1 MNTSSICPACGATL
15 RAVDGLCPTCLAR
28 AVTSYVKPPTAA
40 GEPEPAVPGYEILE
54 MIGRGGMG
62 VVYRAVRMADELEV
76 ALKLMPLHLTG
87 RDDLLERL
95 QREADSLRS
104 LQHPNVLR
112 IVDSGI
118 TPEGRWFMATE
129 LAEGG
134 DLGQRLQKGPLPV
147 DESLTIFRQT
157 CAAIAEAHRKGI
169 AHRDIKPANILLT
182 HDGSVRVADFSLAK
196 LLHEQGTPALALTQT
211 MEVFGTPYYIAPEV
225 RRGSSR
231 VDARADIFS
240 LGVLLHEMLTGRL
253 PIGEYMPASAL
264 AKMPPAVDRLIAR
277 CLQEDPAR
285 RPATADVLLRELE
298 QSLRP
303 ARWRM
308 RSLIAASAAMLTLGV
323 WFGLSEKAP
332 PASARPADATLAKPW
347 TNSLGMSFV
356 PVPGTRVLFCQWE
369 TRIRDFE
376 AHARDAGLPVTGRE
390 TRWRHPLMPVTPDH
404 PITPLSKPMAERF
417 CDWLTSKERSLGIIG
432 NEEEYR
438 LPTDE
443 EWSRAYPALKESGGT
458 PEERHLSTGPTNHA
472 LYVWGRGL
480 PGLEVG
486 KLVNFAGQEAAPL
499 LGQIP
504 ALRHRDEY
512 PFTSPVTAFPPNS
525 LGLYNLSGNVSE
537 WCSSRWQ
544 ANNDEFIS
552 RGGAWCD
559 HDLSLLRADHR
570 RHVRPIAMIDG
581 SGFRIVLVTKN

>member
-1 MNTSSICPACGATL
+1 MNTPSNCPACGATL
-15 RAVDGLCPTCLAR
+15 RAVDGLCPACVAR
-28 AVTSYVKPPTAA
+28 SVTSFVKQPAAA
-40 GEPEPAVPGYEILE
+40 GESDPVVPGYEVLE
-54 MIGRGGMG
+54 VLGRGGMG
-62 VVYRAVRMADELEV
+62 VVYRAVRMTDEQEV
-76 ALKLMPLHLTG
+76 ALKLVPKHLIG

-104 LQHPNVLR
+104 LQHPYVLR
-112 IVDSGI
+112 IVESGI

-134 DLGQRLQKGPLPV
+134 DLGRRLQKGPLPV
-147 DESLTIFRQT
+147 DEVLSIFRQT
-157 CAAIAEAHRKGI
+157 CVAIAEAHRHGI
-169 AHRDIKPANILLT
+169 AHRDIKPANILLSG
-182 HDGSVRVADFSLAK
+182 DGSVRVADFSLAK
-196 LLHEQGTPALALTQT
+196 LLHDQGAPALALTQT

-225 RRGSSR
+225 RRGSGQ
-231 VDARADIFS
+231 VDARSDIFS

-253 PIGEYMPASAL
+253 PIGEYMPASEL
-264 AKMPPAVDRLIAR
+264 AKVPAAVDRLIAR

-285 RPATADVLLRELE
+285 RPATAEVLMSELE
-298 QSLRP
+298 KSLRSTH
-303 ARWRM
+303 WRM
-308 RSLIAASAAMLTLGV
+308 RSLITATAALLAFGF
-323 WFGLSEKAP
+323 WFVFSEKAS
-332 PASARPADATLAKPW
+332 PASASPATATLANPW

-390 TRWRHPLMPVTPDH
+390 TRWRHPLVPVTPDH

-417 CDWLTSKERSLGIIG
+417 CDWLTSKERSLGVIS
-432 NEEEYR
+432 NDEEYR

-443 EWSRAYPALKESGGT
+443 EWSRAYPTLKESGGT
-458 PEERHLSTGPTNHA
+458 PEERHLSTGPNSHA

-480 PGLEVG
+480 TGLKVET
-486 KLVNFAGQEAAPL
+486 LANFAGQEAATL
-499 LGQIP
+499 IGQTP

-512 PFTSPVTAFPPNS
+512 PFTAPVTAFPPNS

-544 ANNDEFIS
+544 ANDDEFIS

-559 HDLSLLRADHR
+559 HDLSLLRVDHR
-570 RHVRPIAMIDG
+570 RHLRPVATLDG
-581 SGFRIVLVTKN
+581 SGFRVVLVTGN